1 MAKTKL
7 LLTLLV
13 MLCLFS
19 TVKAQ
24 VSGIV
29 FRDYNGNGTR
39 QSGAG
44 YTEPLAQGV
53 VVTAYNAAEQT
64 LATTTTNASGAY
76 AFTALQIPS
85 GTAIRLEFTLP
96 SSGSCSVN
104 SAFDF
109 AAGTI
114 PMIIYQRRPLAAV
127 HFYLP
132 TAITQVIPP
141 VPAHQLP
148 VVFFI
153 K

>member
-109 AAGTI
+109 AAGAGATHGTAV
-114 PMIIYQRRPLAAV
+114 PFLFSRSWRSQYQLCD
-127 HFYLP
+127 
-132 TAITQVIPP
+132 Q
-141 VPAHQLP
+141 
-148 VVFFI
+148 
-153 K
+153 